1 MDKVIVIGGGAGGMT
16 SATQVKRKDPSKKVM
31 VFDKGR
37 YVSWAGCPTPYY
49 IAGKLPQKSVIH
61 YTPEYFRENRKID
74 VFIRHEVKEVSFEKK
89 RVYVEGEDLNGWI
102 DYDYL
107 VLAPGG
113 KPFIPPINNLDKK
126 GVFKL
131 SHVEDAFSI
140 KEYIENESPKSAVIV
155 GGGAIGLEMAEAFS
169 DIGIK
174 VTIIERLP
182 MILPFLKEK
191 QREYVLDTLKSHKVR
206 LLTDDTVTDVLGEE
220 RVTGVKTE
228 KGEKIDAD
236 ILLISI
242 GVRPNTEFLKKSGF
256 KLSERDAIDVN
267 EYMETYLKNVYAAGD
282 SVLVKHMLTGK
293 KVLAP
298 LGDVADKEGLVVGA
312 NIAGAKKKF
321 EGIIG
326 TAITKVFEWEV
337 ARTGLTLDEAR
348 VNGYP
353 DAKEVL
359 VKGYHKNPGFGVK
372 GTTFNVV
379 FDEKKGIFLGA
390 FAVGEAC
397 VAQFIDTFAIF
408 ISLGIPIDNA
418 FTVDYAYC
426 PATSTV
432 WNPLLAAYRKI
443 TKS

>member
-1 MDKVIVIGGGAGGMT
+1 MDKVIVVGGGAGGMT
-16 SATQVKRKDPSKKVM
+16 SATQIKRKDPSKKVM
-31 VFDKGR
+31 VFDKGN

-49 IAGKLPQKSVIH
+49 IAGKLPEKSVIH

-74 VFIRHEVKEVSFEKK
+74 VFIRHEVKEILFKEK
-89 RVYVEGEDLNGWI
+89 RVYVEGDNLNGWI

-113 KPFIPPINNLDKK
+113 KPFIPPMNGIEKE

-140 KEYIENESPKSAVIV
+140 KEYLNKENPKNAVIV

-169 DIGIK
+169 DLGIK

-182 MILPFLKEK
+182 VILPFLKDK
-191 QREYVLDTLKSHKVR
+191 QRDYILDTLKSHGVK
-206 LLTDDTVTDVLGEE
+206 LLTDDTVLDILGDEK
-220 RVTGVKTE
+220 VKGVRTE
-228 KGEKIDAD
+228 KGENIDAD
-236 ILLISI
+236 ILLVSI
-242 GVRPNTEFLKKSGF
+242 GVRPNTEFLKSSGF
-256 KLSERDAIDVN
+256 ELSERGAIDVD
-267 EYMETYLKNVYAAGD
+267 EHMMTYIENVYAAGD

-312 NIAGAKKKF
+312 NIAGF
-321 EGIIG
+321 DMIFPGIVG

-337 ARTGLTLDEAR
+337 ARTGLTLDEAKKA
-348 VNGYP
+348 GYEN
-353 DAKEVL
+353 AKEVI
-359 VKGYHKNPGFGVK
+359 VKGYHKNPGFGVR

-379 FDEKKGIFLGA
+379 FDDKEGLFLGA
-390 FAVGEAC
+390 FAVGESC
-397 VAQFIDTFAIF
+397 VAQFIDTFATF
-408 ISLGIPIDNA
+408 ISLKIPIDKA
-418 FTVDYAYC
+418 FSVDYAYC

-443 TKS
+443 TKN

>member
-16 SATQVKRKDPSKKVM
+16 SATQIKRKDPSKKVM
-31 VFDKGR
+31 VFDKGN

-49 IAGKLPQKSVIH
+49 IAGKLPEKSVIH

-74 VFIRHEVKEVSFEKK
+74 VFVRHEVKEISFKEK
-89 RVYVEGEDLNGWI
+89 RVYVEGENLNGWV

-113 KPFIPPINNLDKK
+113 KPFIPPMNGIEKD

-140 KEYIENESPKSAVIV
+140 KEYLNKENPKNAVIV
-155 GGGAIGLEMAEAFS
+155 GGGAIGLEMAETFS
-169 DIGIK
+169 DLGIK
-174 VTIIERLP
+174 VTIIEKLP
-182 MILPFLKEK
+182 VILPFLKDK
-191 QREYVLDTLKSHKVR
+191 QRDYILDTLKSHGVR
-206 LLTDDTVTDVLGEE
+206 LITDDTVLDILGEE
-220 RVTGVKTE
+220 KVKGVKTE
-228 KGEKIDAD
+228 KGENIDAD
-236 ILLISI
+236 ILLVSI
-242 GVRPNTEFLKKSGF
+242 GVRPNTEFLKDSGF
-256 KLSERDAIDVN
+256 ELSERGAIDVD
-267 EYMETYLKNVYAAGD
+267 EHMRTYIENVYAAGD

-312 NIAGAKKKF
+312 NIAGF
-321 EGIIG
+321 DMVFPGIVG

-337 ARTGLTLDEAR
+337 ARTGLTLDEAKKA
-348 VNGYP
+348 GYEN
-353 DAKEVL
+353 AKEII
-359 VKGYHKNPGFGVK
+359 VKGYHKNPGFGVR

-379 FDEKKGIFLGA
+379 FDDEKGLFLGA

-397 VAQFIDTFAIF
+397 VAQFIDTFATF
-408 ISLGIPIDNA
+408 ISLKIPIDEA
-418 FTVDYAYC
+418 FSVDYAYC

-443 TKS
+443 TKN

>member
-1 MDKVIVIGGGAGGMT
+1 MDKVIVVGGGAGGMT
-16 SATQVKRKDPSKKVM
+16 SATQIKRKDPSKKVM
-31 VFDKGR
+31 VFDKGN

-49 IAGKLPQKSVIH
+49 IAGKLPEKSVIH

-74 VFIRHEVKEVSFEKK
+74 VFIRHEVKEISFKEK
-89 RVYVEGEDLNGWI
+89 RVYVEGDNLNGWI

-113 KPFIPPINNLDKK
+113 KPFIPPMNGIEKE

-140 KEYIENESPKSAVIV
+140 KEYLNKENPKNAVIV

-169 DIGIK
+169 DLGIK

-182 MILPFLKEK
+182 VILPFLKDK
-191 QREYVLDTLKSHKVR
+191 QRDYILDTLKSHGVK
-206 LLTDDTVTDVLGEE
+206 LLTDDTVLDILGDEK
-220 RVTGVKTE
+220 VKGVRTE
-228 KGEKIDAD
+228 KGENIDAD
-236 ILLISI
+236 ILLVSI
-242 GVRPNTEFLKKSGF
+242 GVRPNTEFLKNSGF
-256 KLSERDAIDVN
+256 ELSERGAIDVD
-267 EYMETYLKNVYAAGD
+267 EHMMTYIENVYAAGD

-312 NIAGAKKKF
+312 NIAGF
-321 EGIIG
+321 DMVFPGIVG

-337 ARTGLTLDEAR
+337 ARTGLTLDEAKKA
-348 VNGYP
+348 GYEN
-353 DAKEVL
+353 AKEVI
-359 VKGYHKNPGFGVK
+359 VKGYHKNPGFGVR

-379 FDEKKGIFLGA
+379 FDDKEGLFLGA
-390 FAVGEAC
+390 FAVGESC
-397 VAQFIDTFAIF
+397 VAQFIDTFATF
-408 ISLGIPIDNA
+408 ISLKIPIDKA
-418 FTVDYAYC
+418 FSVDYAYC

-443 TKS
+443 TKN

>member
-16 SATQVKRKDPSKKVM
+16 SATQIKRKDPSKKVM
-31 VFDKGR
+31 VFDKGN

-49 IAGKLPQKSVIH
+49 IAGKLPEKSVIH

-74 VFIRHEVKEVSFEKK
+74 VFVRHEVKEISFKEK
-89 RVYVEGEDLNGWI
+89 RVYVEGENLNGWV

-113 KPFIPPINNLDKK
+113 KPFIPPMNGIEKE

-140 KEYIENESPKSAVIV
+140 KEYLNKENPKNAVIV
-155 GGGAIGLEMAEAFS
+155 GGGAIGLEMAESFS
-169 DIGIK
+169 DLGIK
-174 VTIIERLP
+174 VTIIEKLP
-182 MILPFLKEK
+182 VILPFLKDK
-191 QREYVLDTLKSHKVR
+191 QRDYILDTLKSHGVR
-206 LLTDDTVTDVLGEE
+206 LITDDTVLDILGEE
-220 RVTGVKTE
+220 KVKGVKTE
-228 KGEKIDAD
+228 KGENIDAD
-236 ILLISI
+236 ILLVSI
-242 GVRPNTEFLKKSGF
+242 GVRPNTEFLKDSGF
-256 KLSERDAIDVN
+256 ELSERGAIDVD
-267 EYMETYLKNVYAAGD
+267 EHMRTYIENVYAAGD

-312 NIAGAKKKF
+312 NIAGF
-321 EGIIG
+321 DMVFPGIVG

-337 ARTGLTLDEAR
+337 ARTGLTLDEAKKA
-348 VNGYP
+348 GYEN
-353 DAKEVL
+353 AKEII
-359 VKGYHKNPGFGVK
+359 VKGYHKNPGFGVR

-379 FDEKKGIFLGA
+379 FDDEKGLFLGA

-397 VAQFIDTFAIF
+397 VAQFIDTFATF
-408 ISLGIPIDNA
+408 ISLKIPIDKA
-418 FTVDYAYC
+418 FSVDYAYC

-443 TKS
+443 TKN

>member
-16 SATQVKRKDPSKKVM
+16 SATQIKRKDPSKKVM
-31 VFDKGR
+31 VFDKGN

-49 IAGKLPQKSVIH
+49 IAGKLPEKSVIH

-74 VFIRHEVKEVSFEKK
+74 VFVRHEVKEISFKEK
-89 RVYVEGEDLNGWI
+89 RVYVEGENLNGWV

-113 KPFIPPINNLDKK
+113 KPFIPPMNGIEKD

-140 KEYIENESPKSAVIV
+140 KEYLNKENPKNAVIV
-155 GGGAIGLEMAEAFS
+155 GGGAIGLEMAESFS
-169 DIGIK
+169 DLGIK
-174 VTIIERLP
+174 VTIIEKLP
-182 MILPFLKEK
+182 VILPFLKDK
-191 QREYVLDTLKSHKVR
+191 QRDYILDTLKSHGVR
-206 LLTDDTVTDVLGEE
+206 LITDDTVLDILGEE
-220 RVTGVKTE
+220 KVKGVKTE
-228 KGEKIDAD
+228 KGENIDAD
-236 ILLISI
+236 ILLVSI
-242 GVRPNTEFLKKSGF
+242 GVRPNTEFLKDSGF
-256 KLSERDAIDVN
+256 ELSERGAIDVD
-267 EYMETYLKNVYAAGD
+267 EHMRTYIENVYAAGD

-312 NIAGAKKKF
+312 NIAGF
-321 EGIIG
+321 DMVFPGIVG

-337 ARTGLTLDEAR
+337 ARTGLTLDEAKKA
-348 VNGYP
+348 GYEN
-353 DAKEVL
+353 AKEII
-359 VKGYHKNPGFGVK
+359 VKGYHKNPGFGVR

-379 FDEKKGIFLGA
+379 FDDEKGLFLGA

-397 VAQFIDTFAIF
+397 VAQFIDTFATF
-408 ISLGIPIDNA
+408 ISLKIPIDEA
-418 FTVDYAYC
+418 FSVDYAYC

-443 TKS
+443 TKN

>member
-1 MDKVIVIGGGAGGMT
+1 MDRVIVIGGGAGGMT
-16 SATQVKRKDPSKKVM
+16 SATQIKRKDPSKKVM
-31 VFDKGR
+31 VFDKGS

-49 IAGKLPQKSVIH
+49 IAGKLPEKSVIH
-61 YTPEYFRENRKID
+61 YTPEYFKTNRKID
-74 VFIRHEVKEVSFEKK
+74 VFTRHEVKEISFEQK
-89 RVYVEGEDLNGWI
+89 RVYVEGETLNGWV

-113 KPFIPPINNLDKK
+113 KPFIPPMNGVEKK

-131 SHVEDAFSI
+131 SHVEDAFTI
-140 KEYIENESPKSAVIV
+140 KEYINSNAPKSAVII

-169 DIGIK
+169 DLGIK
-174 VTIIERLP
+174 VSIIERLP
-182 MILPFLKEK
+182 SILPFLKEN
-191 QREYVLDTLKSHKVR
+191 QREYVLDALRSHGVK
-206 LLTDDTVTDVLGEE
+206 LFTDNTVTDIIGDD
-220 RVTGVKTE
+220 RVEGVITE
-228 KGEKIDAD
+228 KGERLDAD

-256 KLSERDAIDVN
+256 KLSERGAIDVD
-267 EYMETYLKNVYAAGD
+267 EHMKTYIDNVYAAGD
-282 SVLVKHMLTGK
+282 SVLVKHMLAGK

-312 NIAGAKKKF
+312 NIAGGDMKF
-321 EGIIG
+321 EGVVG

-337 ARTGLTLDEAR
+337 ARTGLTLDEAKAS
-348 VNGYP
+348 GYET
-353 DAKEVL
+353 AKEVI

-372 GTTFNVV
+372 GSTFNVV
-379 FDEKKGIFLGA
+379 FDDKKGIFLGA

-397 VAQFIDTFAIF
+397 VAQFIDTFATF
-408 ISLGIPIDNA
+408 ISLKIPIEKV

-443 TKS
+443 TKN

>member
-16 SATQVKRKDPSKKVM
+16 SATQAKRKDPSKKVI
-31 VFDKGR
+31 VFDKGN

-49 IAGKLPQKSVIH
+49 IAGKLPEKSVIH

-74 VFIRHEVKEVSFEKK
+74 VFVRHEVKEISFENKK
-89 RVYVEGEDLNGWI
+89 VYVEGEDLNGWV

-113 KPFIPPINNLDKK
+113 KPFIPPMNGLDKK

-140 KEYIENESPKSAVIV
+140 KEYIEKESPKAAVIV

-169 DIGIK
+169 DLGIK
-174 VTIIERLP
+174 VTIIEKLP
-182 MILPFLKEK
+182 IILPFLKEK
-191 QREYVLDTLKSHKVR
+191 QREYVLDTLKSHNVK
-206 LLTDDTVTDVLGEE
+206 LITDDTILDILGEE
-220 RVTGVKTE
+220 KVSGIKTE

-242 GVRPNTEFLKKSGF
+242 GVRPNTEFLKNSGF

-267 EYMETYLKNVYAAGD
+267 EYMQTYLENVYAAGD

-312 NIAGAKKKF
+312 NIAGIKRKF
-321 EGIIG
+321 DGIIG

-337 ARTGLTLDEAR
+337 ARTGLTLEEAQA
-348 VNGYP
+348 NGYK

-359 VKGYHKNPGFGVK
+359 VKGYHKNPGFGVR

-379 FDEKKGIFLGA
+379 FDEREGIFLGA

-397 VAQFIDTFAIF
+397 VAQFIDTFATF
-408 ISLGIPIDNA
+408 ISLRIPIDKA

>member
-16 SATQVKRKDPSKKVM
+16 SATQIKRKDPSKKVM
-31 VFDKGR
+31 VFDKGN

-49 IAGKLPQKSVIH
+49 IAGKLPEKSVIH

-74 VFIRHEVKEVSFEKK
+74 VFVRHEVKEISFKEK
-89 RVYVEGEDLNGWI
+89 RVYVEGENLNGWV

-113 KPFIPPINNLDKK
+113 KPFIPPMNGIEKE

-140 KEYIENESPKSAVIV
+140 KEYLNKENPKNAVIV
-155 GGGAIGLEMAEAFS
+155 GGGAIGLEMAESFS
-169 DIGIK
+169 DLGIK
-174 VTIIERLP
+174 VTIIEKLP
-182 MILPFLKEK
+182 VILPFLKDK
-191 QREYVLDTLKSHKVR
+191 QRDYILDTLKSHGVR
-206 LLTDDTVTDVLGEE
+206 LITDDTVLDILGEE
-220 RVTGVKTE
+220 KVKGVKTE
-228 KGEKIDAD
+228 KGENIDAD
-236 ILLISI
+236 ILLVSI
-242 GVRPNTEFLKKSGF
+242 GVRPNTEFLKDSGF
-256 KLSERDAIDVN
+256 ELSERGAIDVD
-267 EYMETYLKNVYAAGD
+267 EHMRTYIENVYAAGD

-312 NIAGAKKKF
+312 NIAGF
-321 EGIIG
+321 DMVFPGIVG

-337 ARTGLTLDEAR
+337 ARTGLTLDEAKKA
-348 VNGYP
+348 GYEN
-353 DAKEVL
+353 AKEII
-359 VKGYHKNPGFGVK
+359 VKGYHKNPGFGVR

-379 FDEKKGIFLGA
+379 FDDEKGLFLGA

-397 VAQFIDTFAIF
+397 VAQFIDTFATF
-408 ISLGIPIDNA
+408 ISLKIPIDEA
-418 FTVDYAYC
+418 FSVDYAYC

-443 TKS
+443 TKN

>member
-1 MDKVIVIGGGAGGMT
+1 MDKVIVVGGGAGGMT
-16 SATQVKRKDPSKKVM
+16 SATQIKRKDPSKKVM
-31 VFDKGR
+31 VFDKGN

-49 IAGKLPQKSVIH
+49 IAGKLPEKSVIH

-74 VFIRHEVKEVSFEKK
+74 VFIRHEVKEILFKEK
-89 RVYVEGEDLNGWI
+89 RVYVEGDNLNGWI

-113 KPFIPPINNLDKK
+113 KPFIPPMNGIEKE

-140 KEYIENESPKSAVIV
+140 KEYLNKENPKNAVIV

-169 DIGIK
+169 DLGIK

-182 MILPFLKEK
+182 VILPFLKDK
-191 QREYVLDTLKSHKVR
+191 QRDYILDTLKSHGVK
-206 LLTDDTVTDVLGEE
+206 LLTDDTVLDILGDEK
-220 RVTGVKTE
+220 VKGVRTE
-228 KGEKIDAD
+228 KGENIDAD
-236 ILLISI
+236 ILLVSI
-242 GVRPNTEFLKKSGF
+242 GVRPNTEFLKSSGF
-256 KLSERDAIDVN
+256 ELSERGAIDVD
-267 EYMETYLKNVYAAGD
+267 EHMMTYIENVYAAGD

-312 NIAGAKKKF
+312 NIAGF
-321 EGIIG
+321 DMVFPGIVG

-337 ARTGLTLDEAR
+337 ARTGLTLDEAKKA
-348 VNGYP
+348 GYEN
-353 DAKEVL
+353 AKEVI
-359 VKGYHKNPGFGVK
+359 VKGYHKNPGFGVR

-379 FDEKKGIFLGA
+379 FDDKEGLFLGA
-390 FAVGEAC
+390 FAVGESC
-397 VAQFIDTFAIF
+397 VAQFIDTFATF
-408 ISLGIPIDNA
+408 ISLKIPIDKA
-418 FTVDYAYC
+418 FSVDYAYC

-443 TKS
+443 TKN

>member
-16 SATQVKRKDPSKKVM
+16 SATQIKRKDPSKKVM
-31 VFDKGR
+31 VFDKGN

-49 IAGKLPQKSVIH
+49 IAGKLPEKSVIH

-74 VFIRHEVKEVSFEKK
+74 VFVRHEVKEISFKEK
-89 RVYVEGEDLNGWI
+89 RVYVEGENLNGWV

-113 KPFIPPINNLDKK
+113 KPFIPPMNGIEKD

-140 KEYIENESPKSAVIV
+140 KEYLNKENPKNAVIV
-155 GGGAIGLEMAEAFS
+155 GGGAIGLEMAETFS
-169 DIGIK
+169 DLGIK
-174 VTIIERLP
+174 VTIIEKLP
-182 MILPFLKEK
+182 VILPFLKDK
-191 QREYVLDTLKSHKVR
+191 QRDYILDTLKSHGVR
-206 LLTDDTVTDVLGEE
+206 LITDDTVLDILGEE
-220 RVTGVKTE
+220 KVKGVKTE
-228 KGEKIDAD
+228 KGENIDAD
-236 ILLISI
+236 ILLVSI
-242 GVRPNTEFLKKSGF
+242 GVRPNTEFLKDSGF
-256 KLSERDAIDVN
+256 ELSERGAIDVD
-267 EYMETYLKNVYAAGD
+267 EHMRTYIENVYAAGD

-312 NIAGAKKKF
+312 NIAGF
-321 EGIIG
+321 DMVFPGIVG

-337 ARTGLTLDEAR
+337 ARTGLTLDEAKKA
-348 VNGYP
+348 GYEN
-353 DAKEVL
+353 AKEII
-359 VKGYHKNPGFGVK
+359 VKGYHKNPGFGVR

-379 FDEKKGIFLGA
+379 FDEEKGLFLGA

-397 VAQFIDTFAIF
+397 VAQFIDTFATF
-408 ISLGIPIDNA
+408 ISLKIPIDEA
-418 FTVDYAYC
+418 FSVDYAYC

-443 TKS
+443 TKN